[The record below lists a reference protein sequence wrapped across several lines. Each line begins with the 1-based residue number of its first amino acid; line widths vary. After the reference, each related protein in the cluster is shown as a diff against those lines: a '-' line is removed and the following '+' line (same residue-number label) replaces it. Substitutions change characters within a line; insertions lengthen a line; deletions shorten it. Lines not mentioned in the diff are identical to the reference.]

1 MFRLL
6 LLLCATAWPGATA
19 AAVPTERVLSFH
31 SDIQVRT
38 DGRMLVTETIR
49 VHALGKRIR
58 RGIYRDFP
66 TRYASAIGRVIV
78 PFEVLR
84 VMRDGNDETFRTEQR
99 TNGVRLYIGRSDR
112 RLAPGEYEFQI
123 TYRTDWQLGY
133 FREHDEL
140 NWNVTGNGW
149 AFPIDSASAT
159 VRLPQILPANTLRLY
174 AYTGPAGAKG
184 KAWRASIDDRGA
196 AEFSTTMGLAPT
208 AGLTIVVGWPKG
220 VVAER
225 DKWQKLARWSHDN
238 PEWQYGAIGLIVL
251 LAYYLVVW
259 SQVGRDPAGGT
270 IIPRFAPP
278 DNVSAADAR
287 YLRRMGFDERVF
299 AAGLISLAVKGY
311 VQLAQNPGGDFTVKA
326 AKSPSQQA
334 LSDDE
339 QALLDALNLGQ
350 SGQLELKQA
359 NHAKVGSTRKALE
372 AKLKKEHLKR
382 HFITN
387 SLYTVPGLLLT
398 AAAIAG
404 IALNMTTADAGSVF
418 MIVWL
423 TIWTFGV
430 YFLLTK
436 TWLLWRE
443 AIRGKAAMIL
453 PALFLT
459 AFATPFVGAELLVLG
474 MLLKLGS
481 QLLVVMLIIYAGINY
496 GFYHWLKA
504 PTYAG
509 RMLYDALAGFRMYLA
524 VAEKDR
530 LNALNAPERTPEL
543 FEKYLPYALALDVEN
558 EWAEQFADVLK
569 RARREDGGDYHP
581 GWHSGM
587 SWNTA
592 AVSSFTGGLAGAIS
606 ASSSPPGGGT
616 SGGGGG
622 GGSSGGGG
630 GGGGGG
636 GW

>member
-6 LLLCATAWPGATA
+6 LLLCAMAWPGATA
-19 AAVPTERVLSFH
+19 AAVSTERVLAFH
-31 SDIQVRT
+31 SDIQVRP

-49 VHALGKRIR
+49 VHALGNRMR
-58 RGIYRDFP
+58 HGIYRDFP
-66 TRYASAIGRVIV
+66 TRYSGPVGRVIV
-78 PFEVLR
+78 PFEALR
-84 VMRDGNDETFRTEQR
+84 VMRNGNDETFRIENR
-99 TNGVRLYIGRSDR
+99 SNGVRLYIGRADR
-112 RLAPGEYEFQI
+112 RLPPGEHEYQI

-133 FREHDEL
+133 FRDHDEL

-149 AFPIDSASAT
+149 AFPVDSASAT
-159 VRLPQILPANTLRLY
+159 VRLPQIFPANALRLY

-184 KAWRASIDDRGA
+184 KAWRASINDHGA
-196 AEFSTTMGLAPT
+196 VEFSTTMGLAPT
-208 AGLTIVVGWPKG
+208 EGLTIVVGWPKG
-220 VVAER
+220 MVAER
-225 DKWQKLARWSHDN
+225 STWQKLARWSRDN
-238 PEWQYGAIGLIVL
+238 AEWKSGAIGLIVL
-251 LAYYLVVW
+251 LAYYLLVW
-259 SQVGRDPAGGT
+259 SRVGRDPTGGT
-270 IIPRFAPP
+270 IIPRFASP

-299 AAGLISLAVKGY
+299 AAGLISLAVKGR
-311 VQLAQNPGGDFTVKA
+311 VQLARDSDGAFTVQA

-334 LSDDE
+334 LTDDE
-339 QALLDALNLGQ
+339 QALLEALNLSKSSQFALQQ
-350 SGQLELKQA
+350 S
-359 NHAKVGSTRKALE
+359 NHAKVGSARKALE
-372 AKLKKEHLKR
+372 AELKKEHFKR

-398 AAAIAG
+398 ASAIAG
-404 IALNMTTADAGSVF
+404 IAFNMTAADSGSVF

-481 QLLVVMLIIYAGINY
+481 QLLVVTLMIYAGINY

-509 RMLYDALAGFRMYLA
+509 RKLYDALAGFRMYLA

-530 LNALNAPERTPEL
+530 LSVLNAPERTPEL

-558 EWAEQFADVLK
+558 EWAEQFADVLE
-569 RARREDGGDYHP
+569 RARREDGGDYRP
-581 GWHSGM
+581 GWYSGP

-592 AVSSFTGGLAGAIS
+592 SVSSFTGGLAGAIS
-606 ASSSPPGGGT
+606 ASSSPPGGG
-616 SGGGGG
+616 SSGGGG